1 MPSTKTGTVPYAS
14 WNIWHSAQDRTLM
27 LLEHLSECAK
37 EGEVEGRKKKGPAA
51 GSAQHSASKGKKYL
65 GRWVATFIFGV
76 FSCSCSSLHCE
87 TLPSQWADLNL
98 QRKMPFLLKGELHVF
113 TNKISD
119 TLDTNYD
126 CLFFPSFLVIVF
138 INSTNI
144 YWAPDSGEKWP
155 WSLLSG
161 SSHLLHK
168 LLCDYHT

>member
-1 MPSTKTGTVPYAS
+1 MYLGISGILLGT
-14 WNIWHSAQDRTLM
+14 IHWHSENVCQSARGGRGRGKEEERAGCRKRPAQRL
-27 LLEHLSECAK
+27 A
-37 EGEVEGRKKKGPAA
+37 GEKVF
-51 GSAQHSASKGKKYL
+51 GS
-65 GRWVATFIFGV
+65 WVATFIFGV
-76 FSCSCSSLHCE
+76 FSCSCSSLHCQ
-87 TLPSQWADLNL
+87 TLTSQWPDLNL

-113 TNKISD
+113 TNKTSD

-155 WSLLSG
+155 RSLLSG

-168 LLCDYHT
+168 LLCNYHT